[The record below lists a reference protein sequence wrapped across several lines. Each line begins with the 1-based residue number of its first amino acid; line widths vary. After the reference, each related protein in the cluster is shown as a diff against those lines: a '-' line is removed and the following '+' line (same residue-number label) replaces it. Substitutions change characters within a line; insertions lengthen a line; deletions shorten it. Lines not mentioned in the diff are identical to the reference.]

1 MPELD
6 HLEGEAG
13 KVANAMAAGDTLGLR
28 LAARDLACRLVRGVL
43 ALLEEHAATF
53 TGLLPEWEAR
63 SLSDGGLRRYLDS
76 VLPRDR

>member
-1 MPELD
+1 MSAC
-6 HLEGEAG
+6 GIAG
-13 KVANAMAAGDTLGLR
+13 RPRVASSGGDGGDEHA
-28 LAARDLACRLVRGVL
+28 AARYRACRLVRGVL